1 MSKYLHHSGKLSNM
15 FICTNVLGQQ
25 FYLFIT
31 LKFISNMT
39 PSLLANNSSHVI
51 VGGVHA
57 DHLTGQTLK
66 LPGKTFPENWIFI
79 FITHYLLLMSSDHLY
94 LDYRHGDGGDRIS
107 LHTHYTDTTQTSLH
121 NVHHTT
127 LPVKVSVTL
136 RLRVTQSSI
145 RATSPSIDC
154 SLPDKKYLATFIP
167 GLRKIRTCQ
176 GLHCGYLRP
185 PHKSYFEDL
194 QPAR

>member
-1 MSKYLHHSGKLSNM
+1 M
-15 FICTNVLGQQ
+15 
-25 FYLFIT
+25 
-31 LKFISNMT
+31 
-39 PSLLANNSSHVI
+39 
-51 VGGVHA
+51 
-57 DHLTGQTLK
+57 LTT
-66 LPGKTFPENWIFI
+66 LPGKPSSCLARLSLKIECSSSLL
-79 FITHYLLLMSSDHLY
+79 ITYYLCRRITY
-94 LDYRHGDGGDRIS
+94 LDYRHEDGGDRIS

-154 SLPDKKYLATFIP
+154 SLPDKKYLATYIP
-167 GLRKIRTCQ
+167 GLGKIRTCQ

>member
-1 MSKYLHHSGKLSNM
+1 MRGCTMSHIPPLKSLLIQVILFVSGDWVSKYLHHSGELSNM

-31 LKFISNMT
+31 LKFIGNMT
-39 PSLLANNSSHVI
+39 PSLANNSSHVI

-57 DHLTGQTLK
+57 DHLTRQTLK

-79 FITHYLLLMSSDHLY
+79 FITHYLLLISWYHLY

-121 NVHHTT
+121 NVHHTIT
-127 LPVKVSVTL
+127 
-136 RLRVTQSSI
+136 
-145 RATSPSIDC
+145 PS
-154 SLPDKKYLATFIP
+154 FW
-167 GLRKIRTCQ
+167 Q
-176 GLHCGYLRP
+176 
-185 PHKSYFEDL
+185 
-194 QPAR
+194 

>member
-1 MSKYLHHSGKLSNM
+1 M
-15 FICTNVLGQQ
+15 
-25 FYLFIT
+25 
-31 LKFISNMT
+31 
-39 PSLLANNSSHVI
+39 SHVI

-57 DHLTGQTLK
+57 DHLTRQTLQ

-79 FITHYLLLMSSDHLY
+79 FITHYLLFMSCGHLY
-94 LDYRHGDGGDRIS
+94 LDYQHGDGGDRIS
-107 LHTHYTDTTQTSLH
+107 LHTYYTDTTQTSLH

-154 SLPDKKYLATFIP
+154 SLPDKKIFGNKHTGSRKDPHLSRAALWIPPATTQVIF
-167 GLRKIRTCQ
+167 
-176 GLHCGYLRP
+176 
-185 PHKSYFEDL
+185 
-194 QPAR
+194 